1 MTAVTW
7 DDEAQCELN
16 CSALYYAKRSEDGL
30 GERFLAA
37 VEAALV
43 HARATP
49 VLFRKFRGESRRV
62 RVERFPYSVVYSY
75 DGASESI
82 HVLAIAHSSR
92 EPDYWRARQ
101 F

>member
-16 CSALYYAKRSEDGL
+16 CSALFYAKRSDAGL
-30 GERFLAA
+30 AERFLAA

-49 VLFRKFRGESRRV
+49 ALFRRFRGEARRV

-75 DGASESI
+75 DDTGGSI
-82 HVLAIAHSSR
+82 HILAIAHSSR
-92 EPDYWRARQ
+92 EPDYWRARLG
-101 F
+101 